1 MSVIPLFVYG
11 TLQPGKPNAYL
22 LERIGGT
29 WRKASVRGYFHDE
42 GWGATMGYP
51 AVKLDPNGELVSGYV
66 FSSEKLSQHWE
77 ELDEFEGDAY
87 ERLQTQVTLHEEK
100 QITAFIYALRA
111 R

>member
-1 MSVIPLFVYG
+1 VSEPPLFVYG

-51 AVKLDPNGELVSGYV
+51 AVKLDPKGGLVSGYV

-87 ERLQTQVTLHEEK
+87 ERLQTQVTLREGK